1 MSMKL
6 IDILIKHNEI
16 EMIKDKTVIY
26 KNGTV
31 IPLTDYEMNS
41 LLTSFHI
48 HDMGK
53 DIPVYF

>member
-6 IDILIKHNEI
+6 TDILIRHNEI
-16 EMIKDKTVIY
+16 EVIHDKSVIY

-31 IPLTDYEMNS
+31 IPLTDYELSS

-48 HDMGK
+48 HDIGK
-53 DIPVYF
+53 DIPVYN

>member
-6 IDILIKHNEI
+6 TDILIRHNEI
-16 EMIKDKTVIY
+16 EVIQDKSVIY

-31 IPLTDYEMNS
+31 IPLTDYELSS

-48 HDMGK
+48 HDIGK
-53 DIPVYF
+53 DIPVYV

>member
-6 IDILIKHNEI
+6 TNILINHNDI
-16 EMIKDKTVIY
+16 DVIKDKSVIY

-31 IPLTDYEMNS
+31 IPLTDYEIMS

-48 HDMGK
+48 HDIGK
-53 DIPVYF
+53 DIPVYN

>member
-6 IDILIKHNEI
+6 TDILIRHNEI
-16 EMIKDKTVIY
+16 EVIKDKTVIY

-31 IPLTDYEMNS
+31 IPLTDYEFSS

-48 HDMGK
+48 HDIGK
-53 DIPVYF
+53 DIPVYN

>member
-6 IDILIKHNEI
+6 TDILIKHNDI
-16 EMIKDKTVIY
+16 EMIKDKSVIY

-31 IPLTDYEMNS
+31 IPLTDYEMSS

-48 HDMGK
+48 HDIGK
-53 DIPVYF
+53 DIPVYN

>member
-6 IDILIKHNEI
+6 TDILIRHNEI
-16 EMIKDKTVIY
+16 EVIQDKSVIY

-31 IPLTDYEMNS
+31 IPLTDYELSS

-48 HDMGK
+48 HDIGK
-53 DIPVYF
+53 DIPVYN